1 MHDQRSFFG
10 NMVHEY
16 AVRRIRALNKE
27 RTARIEALRTREDAE
42 KYVTEVRGKVRS
54 CFSVPADRS
63 VPEVELCGT
72 VEREKFTVEKIIY
85 YSRENFGVTAN
96 LYLPKTP
103 GKHPAVLFLCG
114 HSANGKAADAY
125 QCGAQN
131 LALQGYVVLVPD
143 PISQGERWQFADVPH
158 AQGINGQCCCE
169 HSMLGRGLRLCGD
182 YFGNWRAHDAL
193 KGLDYLLSRSEV
205 DPARVGVTGNSGGGT
220 MTSFLNAL
228 DDRFTMA
235 APSCYITSWRRNIEN
250 EFGPDVEQIPP
261 NILAQGCEMGDLILA
276 QAPRPVLLLG
286 QKNDFFDHRGLIE
299 TYTLAKKV
307 YELLDAGENLQYFI
321 GPTNHGYSIENREA
335 MYKFFARH
343 AHIQGD
349 VTESDETEMIPESEL
364 RCTLTGQLLT
374 SHKELA
380 TVSQLVSAEA
390 EKLTRE
396 RPKLSVPQLKEKLR
410 QELKLPEKIE
420 VPYSRILRP
429 FYTSSIYGERI
440 TLSRFALEGEE
451 GLLTTL
457 KLNRDSYFFHFPKL
471 EKLTLY
477 LPHLDAGSE
486 VLKIDRGAEEF
497 YAGFDYR
504 NTGESLTLTGVPGDE
519 YRKFT
524 STYNQ
529 EYHYDSI
536 ELMFGS
542 SMIACR
548 VLDTLRAIE
557 FLKANEVAHLHLAA
571 RGLGSF
577 PALFAALLSDK
588 VESLTLYDAPGSS
601 YLDMAKKRITRWPQS
616 VMVPGI
622 LKYTD
627 LPEICEAIKTEK
639 TLNIIN
645 SVNEPVPEV

>member
-10 NMVHEY
+10 SMIQEH
-16 AVRRIRALNKE
+16 AVRRIRALNEK
-27 RTARIEALRTREDAE
+27 RTARINALQTREDAE
-42 KYVTEVRGKVRS
+42 KYVAEVRAKVRS
-54 CFSVPADRS
+54 CFHLPSDRS
-63 VPEVELCGT
+63 VPEVELCGV
-72 VEREKFTVEKIIY
+72 VEREKFRVEKIIY
-85 YSRENFGVTAN
+85 YSREKFAVTAN
-96 LYLPKTP
+96 LYLPKKEGKLP
-103 GKHPAVLFLCG
+103 GVLFLCG

-131 LALQGYVVLVPD
+131 LALQGYVVLIID
-143 PISQGERWQFADVPH
+143 PISQGERWQFVDVPH
-158 AQGINGQCCCE
+158 AQGIHGQCCCE

-182 YFGNWRAHDAL
+182 YFGAWRAHDVL

-205 DPARVGVTGNSGGGT
+205 DPARIGVTGNSGGGT
-220 MTSFLNAL
+220 LTSFVHAL

-261 NILAQGCEMGDLILA
+261 HILGLGCEMGDLILA

-299 TYTLAKKV
+299 TWELARKV
-307 YELLDAGENLQYFI
+307 YALLGAEENLQYFV
-321 GPTNHGYSIENREA
+321 GPSNHGYTIENREA
-335 MYKFFARH
+335 MYKFFAAH
-343 AHIQGD
+343 AGIEGD
-349 VTESDETEMIPESEL
+349 VIESDETQVISEKEL
-364 RCTLTGQLLT
+364 KCTLTGQLIT
-374 SHKELA
+374 SRKELA

-390 EKLTRE
+390 EKLTAE
-396 RPKLSVPQLKEKLR
+396 RPKLSVAALKAKVTEA
-410 QELKLPEKIE
+410 LKLPEKTP

-429 FYTSSIYGERI
+429 CYTSSIYGERI
-440 TLSRFALEGEE
+440 TLSRFGLETEE
-451 GLLTTL
+451 GILTTL
-457 KLNRDSYFFHFPKL
+457 KLNRDNNYFHFPKL

-486 VLKIDRGAEEF
+486 VLKIDRGPEEF

-542 SMIACR
+542 SMLGCR
-548 VLDTLRAIE
+548 VRDTLGAIE
-557 FLKANEVAHLHLAA
+557 FVKANGVEHLHLEA
-571 RGLGSF
+571 RGLGCF
-577 PALFAALLSDK
+577 PAIFAALLSDK
-588 VESLTLYDAPGSS
+588 VESLTLHDAPDS
-601 YLDMAKKRITRWPQS
+601 YLSMAKKRITRWPQS
-616 VMVPGI
+616 CMLPGV
-622 LKYTD
+622 LKFTD
-627 LPEICEAIKTEK
+627 LPELRDAIASEK
-639 TLNIIN
+639 PLTVVNF
-645 SVNEPVPEV
+645 VNEPVPEV

>member
-1 MHDQRSFFG
+1 MIQ
-10 NMVHEY
+10 EY
-16 AVRRIRALNKE
+16 AVRRIRALNEK
-27 RTARIEALRTREDAE
+27 RTARINALQTRADAE
-42 KYVTEVRGKVRS
+42 AYVAEVRAKVRS
-54 CFSVPADRS
+54 CFSLSADRS
-63 VPEVELCGT
+63 VPESELCG
-72 VEREKFTVEKIIY
+72 VIEREKFRIEKIIY
-85 YSRENFGVTAN
+85 FSRENFAVTAN
-96 LYLPKTP
+96 LYLPNTP
-103 GKHPAVLFLCG
+103 GKHPGVLFLCG
-114 HSANGKAADAY
+114 HSANGKGADAY
-125 QCGAQN
+125 QAGAQN

-143 PISQGERWQFADVPH
+143 PISQGERWQFVDVPH

-205 DPARVGVTGNSGGGT
+205 DPSRVGVTGNSGGGT
-220 MTSFLNAL
+220 LTSFVHAL

-261 NILAQGCEMGDLILA
+261 RILEQGCEMGDLILA

-307 YELLDAGENLQYFI
+307 YTLLGAEENLQYFI

-335 MYKFFARH
+335 MYKFFAAH
-343 AHIQGD
+343 AKVECD
-349 VTESDETEMIPESEL
+349 TVESDATEIFSNAQL
-364 RCTLTGQLLT
+364 KCTATGQLIT
-374 SHKELA
+374 SRRELA

-390 EKLTRE
+390 DRVTQS
-396 RPKLSVPQLKEKLR
+396 RPKLSLPVLKEKVY
-410 QELKLPEKIE
+410 QALKLPEKIE

-429 FYTSSIYGERI
+429 FYASSIYGERL
-440 TLSRFALEGEE
+440 TLSRFGLESEE
-451 GLLTTL
+451 GIITTL
-457 KLNRDSYFFHFPKL
+457 KINRDSYFFHFPKL

-486 VLKIDRGAEEF
+486 VLKIDRGAEEIF
-497 YAGFDYR
+497 AGFDYR

-519 YRKFT
+519 YRKFS

-542 SMIACR
+542 SMLGCR
-548 VLDTLRAIE
+548 VLDTLRAIA
-557 FLKANEVAHLHLAA
+557 FIKANGTEHLHLMA
-571 RGLGSF
+571 RGLGCF
-577 PALFAALLSDK
+577 PALFAALLSED
-588 VESLTLYDAPGSS
+588 VESLTLLDAPES
-601 YLDMAKKRITRWPQS
+601 YLSMAKKRITRWPQS
-616 VMVPGI
+616 CMLPGV
-622 LKYTD
+622 LNFTD
-627 LPEICEAIKTEK
+627 LPEIYDAVRSEK
-639 TLNIIN
+639 ALEIVNF
-645 SVNEPVPEV
+645 VNEPIPEV